1 MNEHI
6 KKEDAVIEIER
17 FAEYL
22 DDDMLCRIKIALNRL
37 PSADVIEVG
46 KAYPKAELEKYGLTE
61 WKDKDGHKWVMVE
74 RRNNE

>member
-1 MNEHI
+1 MSEYI
-6 KKEDAVIEIER
+6 KKEDAENI
-17 FAEYL
+17 
-22 DDDMLCRIKIALNRL
+22 MLGSCDESALWKVRHL

-46 KAYPKAELEKYGLTE
+46 KPYPSAELEKYGLTE